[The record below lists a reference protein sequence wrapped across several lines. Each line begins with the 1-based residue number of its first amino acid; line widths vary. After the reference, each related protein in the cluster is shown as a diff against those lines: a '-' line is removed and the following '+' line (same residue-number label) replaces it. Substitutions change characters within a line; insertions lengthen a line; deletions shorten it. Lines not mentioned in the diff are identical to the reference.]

1 MDVLPFKTMFKPLQ
15 IHSGKIS
22 ICSIDDAFAIEFYDK
37 IRSQPDSLSVFFPTL
52 ISNTKT
58 LRKTLAFFEK
68 RRKEWANKES
78 CACLILV
85 ENEIAGYISVMR
97 FHHIVKEL
105 ELGYLIF
112 EEYKNKGIAT
122 QALRLFSDYFLED
135 LKMKKVVVRIA
146 EENISSKKVATNAGF
161 VFKELKKNDFKVE
174 GEYWIPTEHW
184 VKSSKR
190 L

>member
-1 MDVLPFKTMFKPLQ
+1 MEAP
-15 IHSGKIS
+15 
-22 ICSIDDAFAIEFYDK
+22 C
-37 IRSQPDSLSVFFPTL
+37 
-52 ISNTKT
+52 
-58 LRKTLAFFEK
+58 LR
-68 RRKEWANKES
+68 
-78 CACLILV
+78 
-85 ENEIAGYISVMR
+85 
-97 FHHIVKEL
+97 EL

-112 EEYKNKGIAT
+112 EEYKNKGFAT

-135 LKMKKVVVRIA
+135 LKMKKVLVRIA
-146 EENISSKKVATNAGF
+146 EENLSSKKVATNAGF